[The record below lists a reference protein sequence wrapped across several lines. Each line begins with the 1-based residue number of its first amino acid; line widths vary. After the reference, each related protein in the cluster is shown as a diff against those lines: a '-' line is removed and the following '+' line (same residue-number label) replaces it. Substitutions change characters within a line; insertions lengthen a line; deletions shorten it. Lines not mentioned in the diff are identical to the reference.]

1 MKLFSLLT
9 LSLLAGAAHAAE
21 PLEGQDHSYATLLL
35 SAAAPDIKLG
45 AKSLARGLSASQAVF
60 DIAANTLWL
69 ACDGQDELDADTQ
82 AWLAIALGR
91 SGKPRYRN
99 VLLHCRKRSPE
110 EKVRDHAEEAL
121 DELPRSR
128 VPQLKGGSLPV
139 AAVTQRLA
147 ASIERDRPKRSAQ
160 AFANVAHGEPIDHVY
175 RQLGLPD
182 AVEATAHS
190 GGAVRVP
197 GPVRVNTTVTGLM
210 VHYQGLGTLM
220 LSLPRGE
227 TARWSVAGVLP
238 VIDAE
243 SGNPQVARVQ
253 RVLASPD
260 FQAIKSL
267 GMDLIRR
274 AERDRKVLDVVAGHV
289 AWAQSTEDDYMADAL
304 AWLCKALGQSG
315 DGRYK
320 AFLEQVAEQAAA
332 GRLRGHA
339 EDAAEQL
346 PDGAADAFQPRAAPP
361 SRERAALQ
369 TPASKS
375 GSPI

>member
-1 MKLFSLLT
+1 MKLV
-9 LSLLAGAAHAAE
+9 SLLALSLAAAAAHAAE

-35 SAAAPDIKLG
+35 SAAAPDIKVG
-45 AKSLARGLSASQAVF
+45 AKSLARGLSSSQAVF

-69 ACDGQDELDADTQ
+69 ACDGQRELDADTQ
-82 AWLAIALGR
+82 AWLAIALGA

-99 VLLHCRKRSPE
+99 VLLHCQKRSPE

-121 DELPRSR
+121 DELPRAR
-128 VPQLKGGSLPV
+128 VPQIKGGSLPV
-139 AAVTQRLA
+139 AAVRRRLA
-147 ASIERDRPKRSAQ
+147 ASVAQDLPKRSAQ
-160 AFANVAHGEPIDHVY
+160 AFANVAHGESIDHVY
-175 RQLGLPD
+175 RRLGLPD
-182 AVEATAHS
+182 AVEASSHA
-190 GGAVRVP
+190 GGTVRVP
-197 GPVRVNTTVTGLM
+197 GPVRVQTTVTGLM

-220 LSLPRGE
+220 LNLPRGDD
-227 TARWSVAGVLP
+227 ARWSVTGVLP
-238 VIDAE
+238 VVAGE
-243 SGNPQVARVQ
+243 SGDPEVARVQ
-253 RVLASPD
+253 RVLASSD
-260 FQAIKSL
+260 FHAIKSL
-267 GMDLIRR
+267 GMELIRR
-274 AERDRKVLDVVAGHV
+274 EERDRDVLDIVADHV

-320 AFLEQVAEQAAA
+320 SFLEQVAEQAAA

-346 PDGAADAFQPRAAPP
+346 PEGAADAFQPRAALP
-361 SRERAALQ
+361 SREQAAAR